1 VSWDKQP
8 IKGYL
13 VDADTGDRLEFQYNP
28 NNISD
33 EKSTSYAAI
42 KIPGMSHPR
51 YQYVAGEPRRIV
63 FKIELFKDSVKQKVD
78 WLRSLQYPEHAGSM
92 LKNAPHRVIL
102 IFGDLYP
109 GVTCIV
115 RMVKARYFGMF
126 DQTNLAPQRAEVDIT
141 LEEYVDQSGNG
152 SEVRS

>member
-1 VSWDKQP
+1 MSWDKQP

-33 EKSTSYAAI
+33 EKSTSYAAV

-63 FKIELFKDSVKQKVD
+63 FKVELFKASVKQKVD

-92 LKNAPHRVIL
+92 LKSAPHRVVL

-115 RMVKARYFGMF
+115 RMVKARYFGLF

-141 LEEYVDQSGNG
+141 LEEVVDQSVNW

>member
-1 VSWDKQP
+1 MAWDRQP

-13 VDADTGDRLEFQYNP
+13 VDADTGERLEFQYNP

-63 FKIELFKDSVKQKVD
+63 FKIEFFKGPVKQKVD
-78 WLRSLQYPEHAGSM
+78 
-92 LKNAPHRVIL
+92 
-102 IFGDLYP
+102 
-109 GVTCIV
+109 
-115 RMVKARYFGMF
+115 
-126 DQTNLAPQRAEVDIT
+126 
-141 LEEYVDQSGNG
+141 
-152 SEVRS
+152 

>member
-28 NNISD
+28 NKFSD
-33 EKSTSYAAI
+33 EKSTSFAAI

-63 FKIELFKDSVKQKVD
+63 FKVELFKDSVKQKVD

-92 LKNAPHRVIL
+92 LKNAPHRVVL

-109 GVTCIV
+109 GVTCVV
-115 RMVKARYFGMF
+115 RMVKARYFGLF

-141 LEEYVDQSGNG
+141 LEEVVDQSVNW

>member
-1 VSWDKQP
+1 MSWDKQP

-13 VDADTGDRLEFQYNP
+13 VDADTGERLEFQYNP

-51 YQYVAGEPRRIV
+51 YQYIAGEPRRIV

-92 LKNAPHRVIL
+92 LRNAPHRVVL

-109 GVTCIV
+109 GVTCVV
-115 RMVKARYFGMF
+115 RMVKARYFGLF
-126 DQTNLAPQRAEVDIT
+126 DQTNLTPQRAEVDIT
-141 LEEYVDQSGNG
+141 LEEVVDQSING
-152 SEVRS
+152 SEMRS